1 MSCSFPMSV
10 RAQDSRLCFR
20 KLIHSETQDSE
31 ITLKCQCL
39 FICCQLDIITPS
51 IIEEKLE
58 QFPRNLLIQVRVYQ
72 REAFVSAL
80 EDGGGETIIFWGRL
94 LLDSWVDVRFSDLLG
109 SS

>member
-58 QFPRNLLIQVRVYQ
+58 QFPQNLLIQVRVYQ

-80 EDGGGETIIFWGRL
+80 EDGGGETIIFWGQL
-94 LLDSWVDVRFSDLLG
+94 LLDSWVAVRFSDLLG